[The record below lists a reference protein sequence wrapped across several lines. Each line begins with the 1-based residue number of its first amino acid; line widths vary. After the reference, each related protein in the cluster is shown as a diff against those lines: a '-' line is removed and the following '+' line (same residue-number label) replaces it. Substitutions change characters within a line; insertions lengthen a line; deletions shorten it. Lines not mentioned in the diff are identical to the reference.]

1 MTAWL
6 SNHFFNPTFV
16 AGGACLIAA
25 PIVIHLINRMRYRR
39 VRFAAMEFLLQS
51 QQRNQ
56 RRLLLEQLLLLL
68 LRILI
73 VSGLVMLI
81 SRLILDPA
89 QMSIFRGAQSHHV
102 VLLDDSMSMRDRWE
116 DTNGFAQAIK
126 IVHQIAAGGAQQPNT
141 QKLTLI
147 RLSQPDQP
155 FFVERNVNE
164 DFVTELLSKLD
175 PQTYKGTHQAL
186 DLTTGLQAAKKLF
199 GQERGVVQHLH
210 VISDYR
216 DHDWRDQKAIATA
229 VEGLTTAGV
238 SVNLVR
244 AVPETHSNLSVVELT
259 GDTQVAAVD
268 VPLRMRVAVK
278 NFGSQVASDVRLSI
292 FDNNDKLPASVV
304 FEKID
309 PQSEVAHEFEIR
321 LSTPAVHKIRV
332 SLDADCLPEDN
343 IRSLAIDVSRSVPVL
358 VIDGDPT
365 GEDGSYIADAI
376 AADPKATGYVA
387 SVENIE
393 YLRRRP
399 LDGFACV
406 YLLNVPELPADSID
420 ALERYV
426 DAGGGLAWFVGDA
439 IRPAHYNEAL
449 FRNGKGLFPVP
460 LETAPK
466 ELTVDP
472 TSPGADLIT
481 TKHPLFRIFAGED
494 NALIK
499 LVRIFQFFPTA
510 KEWVIDDQQ
519 RADGVQTIA
528 SIRNKNALILEHS
541 FGKGRV
547 ISCLTT
553 AQPDWNNW
561 ATDNSFVVVQLELVK
576 YLARIDRNPE
586 RRLVGEPIVLS
597 LDPAEYSDSV
607 EILTPG
613 EEGDRTTR
621 LLASPDAPATGAAID
636 KKTEINSSLSNESI
650 KPSPDANK
658 LEKPLRLSAIFRD
671 TDEPGVYT
679 VRLLRQSQVSED
691 RLIAYNPQASEGDL
705 GLASTVDLKKRLGNV
720 TGVSIQE
727 FGQLNWVEG
736 REAGAEIRQWLL
748 WALLALLIL
757 EQALAYRLSYHPP
770 STGNAVVMAR

>member
-6 SNHFFNPTFV
+6 ANHFFNPAFV

-73 VSGLVMLI
+73 VSGLVLLI

-102 VLLDDSMSMRDRWE
+102 VLLDDSLSMRDRWE
-116 DTNGFAQAIK
+116 ETSGFAQAIK
-126 IVHQIAAGGAQQPNT
+126 IIHQIATGGAQQPNT

-175 PQTYKGTHQAL
+175 PQTFKCTHQGL

-199 GQERGVVQHLH
+199 ADERGTIQHLH

-216 DHDWRDQKAIATA
+216 DHDWRDQKAIASA
-229 VEGLTTAGV
+229 VEGLTTSGV
-238 SVNLVR
+238 AVNLVR
-244 AVPETHSNLSVVELT
+244 AVPETHANLGVVELT

-268 VPLRMRVAVK
+268 VPLRMKVAVK

-292 FDNNDKLPASVV
+292 FDNNEKLPASIV

-309 PQSEVAHEFEIR
+309 PQTEVAHEFEIR
-321 LSTPAVHKIRV
+321 LSTPSAHKIRV
-332 SLDADCLPEDN
+332 SLDADSLPEDN
-343 IRSLAIDVSRSVPVL
+343 IRSLAIDVPRSVPVL

-376 AADPKATGYVA
+376 AADPKATGYAA
-387 SVENIE
+387 SVENVE

-420 ALERYV
+420 ALERYAA
-426 DAGGGLAWFVGDA
+426 AGGGLAWFVGDA
-439 IRPAHYNEAL
+439 IRPTHYNDAL

-466 ELTVDP
+466 ELIVDP

-499 LVRIFQFFPTA
+499 LVRIFQFFPTL
-510 KEWVIDDQQ
+510 KDWVPDDQQ

-528 SIRNKNALILEHS
+528 SLRSKNPLFLEHS
-541 FGKGRV
+541 FGKGR
-547 ISCLTT
+547 IITCLTT

-576 YLARIDRNPE
+576 YLARTDHNPE

-597 LDPAEYSDSV
+597 LDPVEYSESV
-607 EILTPG
+607 EIFAPG
-613 EEGDRTTR
+613 DEGDRTTR
-621 LLASPDAPATGAAID
+621 LQASPETRGTDLANDKSTQISANVTKDSTNPSIDTG
-636 KKTEINSSLSNESI
+636 N
-650 KPSPDANK
+650 
-658 LEKPLRLSAIFRD
+658 LEKPLRLSAHFRD
-671 TDEPGVYT
+671 TDEPGIYT
-679 VRLLRQSQVSED
+679 VRLLRQSQTSED
-691 RLIAYNPQASEGDL
+691 RLIAYNLAAAEGDL
-705 GLASTVDLKKRLGNV
+705 TLASTADLKKRLGS
-720 TGVSIQE
+720 TTDVSIQE
-727 FGQLNWVEG
+727 FGQLDWVQG
-736 REAGAEIRQWLL
+736 RESGAEIRQWIL
-748 WALLALLIL
+748 WALLALLIA

-770 STGNAVVMAR
+770 TASSPVMATR

>member
-1 MTAWL
+1 M
-6 SNHFFNPTFV
+6 
-16 AGGACLIAA
+16 
-25 PIVIHLINRMRYRR
+25 
-39 VRFAAMEFLLQS
+39 
-51 QQRNQ
+51 
-56 RRLLLEQLLLLL
+56 
-68 LRILI
+68 
-73 VSGLVMLI
+73 
-81 SRLILDPA
+81 
-89 QMSIFRGAQSHHV
+89 
-102 VLLDDSMSMRDRWE
+102 
-116 DTNGFAQAIK
+116 
-126 IVHQIAAGGAQQPNT
+126 HQIAVGGAQQPNT

-175 PQTYKGTHQAL
+175 PQTFKCTHRAL
-186 DLTTGLQAAKKLF
+186 DLTAGLQAAKKLF
-199 GQERGVVQHLH
+199 GQERGMIQHLH

-216 DHDWRDQKAIATA
+216 EHDWRDQKAIASSI
-229 VEGLTTAGV
+229 EGLTTAGV

-268 VPLRMRVAVK
+268 VPLRMRVSVK

-292 FDNNDKLPASVV
+292 FDNNDKLPASIV

-321 LSTPAVHKIRV
+321 LSTPSVHKIRV

-343 IRSLAIDVSRSVPVL
+343 IRSLAIDVPRSVPVL
-358 VIDGDPT
+358 VIDGDPS

-376 AADPKATGYVA
+376 AADPKATGYA
-387 SVENIE
+387 TSVENVE

-420 ALERYV
+420 AVERYV

-449 FRNGKGLFPVP
+449 YRNGKGLFPVP
-460 LETAPK
+460 LDTSPK
-466 ELTVDP
+466 ELIVDP

-499 LVRIFQFFPTA
+499 LVRIFEFFPTA
-510 KEWVIDDQQ
+510 KDWVHDDQQ

-528 SIRNKNALILEHS
+528 SIRSKNALFLEHS

-547 ISCLTT
+547 ITCLTT

-576 YLARIDRNPE
+576 YLARTDHNPE
-586 RRLVGEPIVLS
+586 RRLVGEPILLS

-607 EILTPG
+607 EIFTPG

-621 LLASPDAPATGAAID
+621 LQASPEAGGTGVTID
-636 KKTEINSSLSNESI
+636 KPAQINSSIPNESTN
-650 KPSPDANK
+650 PS
-658 LEKPLRLSAIFRD
+658 LEADKSEKKLRLSALFRD

-691 RLIAYNPQASEGDL
+691 RLIAYNPSASEGDL
-705 GLASTVDLKKRLGNV
+705 TLASTGELKKRLGNL

-736 REAGAEIRQWLL
+736 RESGAEIRQWLL

-770 STGNAVVMAR
+770 ASGNAVVMAR

>member
-6 SNHFFNPTFV
+6 ANHFFNPTFV
-16 AGGACLIAA
+16 AGGACLIAS
-25 PIVIHLINRMRYRR
+25 PILIHLINRMRYRR

-56 RRLLLEQLLLLL
+56 RRLLLEQLMLLL

-73 VSGLVMLI
+73 VCGLVLLI

-102 VLLDDSMSMRDRWE
+102 VLMDDSLSMRDRWE
-116 DTNGFAQAIK
+116 ETSGFAQAIK
-126 IVHQIAAGGAQQPNT
+126 IIHQIAAGGAQQPNT

-175 PQTYKGTHQAL
+175 PQTFKCTHQAL
-186 DLTTGLQAAKKLF
+186 DLTTGLQSAKKLF
-199 GQERGVVQHLH
+199 ANERGMIQHLH
-210 VISDYR
+210 VISDFR
-216 DHDWRDQKAIATA
+216 DHDWLDQKAIASA
-229 VEGLTTAGV
+229 VEGLTTSGV

-244 AVPETHSNLSVVELT
+244 AVPETHANLSVVDLT

-292 FDNNDKLPASVV
+292 FDNNDKLPASIV

-321 LSTPAVHKIRV
+321 LATPAAHKIRV

-343 IRSLAIDVSRSVPVL
+343 VRSLAIDVPRSVPVL
-358 VIDGDPT
+358 VIDGDPL

-376 AADPKATGYVA
+376 AADPKATGYAA
-387 SVENIE
+387 SIENVE

-426 DAGGGLAWFVGDA
+426 AAGGGLAWFVGDA
-439 IRPAHYNEAL
+439 IRPAHYNDAL
-449 FRNGKGLFPVP
+449 YRSGKGLFPVP

-466 ELTVDP
+466 ELIVDA

-510 KEWVIDDQQ
+510 KEWVKDDQQ

-528 SIRNKNALILEHS
+528 SLRSKNPLFLEHS

-547 ISCLTT
+547 ITCLTT

-576 YLARIDRNPE
+576 YLARTDHNPE

-613 EEGDRTTR
+613 DEGDRTTR
-621 LLASPDAPATGAAID
+621 LQASPEARDTGRAIENASPITSGIPTD
-636 KKTEINSSLSNESI
+636 GAKHSLDVGSN
-650 KPSPDANK
+650 
-658 LEKPLRLSAIFRD
+658 EKPLRLSAIYRD

-679 VRLLRQSQVSED
+679 IRLLRQSQVSED
-691 RLIAYNPQASEGDL
+691 RLIAYNPAASEGDL
-705 GLASTVDLKKRLGNV
+705 TLASTVDLKKRLGNQ

-727 FGQLNWVEG
+727 FGQLDWVEG
-736 REAGAEIRQWLL
+736 RESGAEIRQWLL
-748 WALLALLIL
+748 WALLTLLIL

-770 STGNAVVMAR
+770 ATNSPVVAAR

>member
-6 SNHFFNPTFV
+6 ANHFFNPAFV

-73 VSGLVMLI
+73 VSGLVLLI

-102 VLLDDSMSMRDRWE
+102 VLLDDSLSMRDRWE
-116 DTNGFAQAIK
+116 ETNGFARAVK
-126 IVHQIAAGGAQQPNT
+126 IIHQIATGGAQQPNT

-175 PQTYKGTHQAL
+175 PQTFKCTHQGL

-199 GQERGVVQHLH
+199 ADERGMIQHLH
-210 VISDYR
+210 VISDFR
-216 DHDWRDQKAIATA
+216 DHDWRDQKAIASA
-229 VEGLTTAGV
+229 IEGLTATGV
-238 SVNLVR
+238 AVNLVR
-244 AVPETHSNLSVVELT
+244 AVPETHTNLGVTELT

-292 FDNNDKLPASVV
+292 FDNNEKLPASIV

-309 PQSEVAHEFEIR
+309 PQTEVAHEFEIR
-321 LSTPAVHKIRV
+321 LSTPSAHNIRV
-332 SLDADCLPEDN
+332 SLDADSLPEDN
-343 IRSLAIDVSRSVPVL
+343 VRSLAIDVPRSVPVL

-376 AADPKATGYVA
+376 AADPKATGYAA
-387 SVENIE
+387 SVENVE

-399 LDGFACV
+399 LNGFACV

-420 ALERYV
+420 ALEQYV
-426 DAGGGLAWFVGDA
+426 AAGGGLAWFVGDA
-439 IRPAHYNEAL
+439 IRPAHYNDAL

-460 LETAPK
+460 LDTAPK
-466 ELTVDP
+466 DLIVDP

-510 KEWVIDDQQ
+510 KEWLPDDQQ

-528 SIRNKNALILEHS
+528 SLRSKNPLFLEHS
-541 FGKGRV
+541 FGKGK
-547 ISCLTT
+547 IITCLTT

-576 YLARIDRNPE
+576 YLARTDHNPE
-586 RRLVGEPIVLS
+586 RRLVGEPIALS
-597 LDPAEYSDSV
+597 LDPAEYSDFV
-607 EILTPG
+607 EIFAPG
-613 EEGDRTTR
+613 AEGDRTTR
-621 LLASPDAPATGAAID
+621 LQASPEVRGTDPAND
-636 KKTEINSSLSNESI
+636 KTNQTTSGISKEPRKPTLDSGNS
-650 KPSPDANK
+650 D
-658 LEKPLRLSAIFRD
+658 KPLRLSALFRD

-679 VRLLRQSQVSED
+679 IRLLRQSQVSED
-691 RLIAYNPQASEGDL
+691 RLIAYNLAASEGDL
-705 GLASTVDLKKRLGNV
+705 ALASTADLKKRLGSA

-727 FGQLNWVEG
+727 FGQLDWVQG
-736 REAGAEIRQWLL
+736 RESGAEIRQWLL
-748 WALLALLIL
+748 WALLALLIA

-770 STGNAVVMAR
+770 IAGSPVMAVR

>member
-6 SNHFFNPTFV
+6 ANHFFNPAFV

-25 PIVIHLINRMRYRR
+25 PVVIHLINRMRYRR

-56 RRLLLEQLLLLL
+56 RRLLLEQLLLLF

-73 VSGLVMLI
+73 VSSLVLLI

-102 VLLDDSMSMRDRWE
+102 VLLDDSLSMRDRWE
-116 DTNGFAQAIK
+116 ETNGFAQAIK
-126 IVHQIAAGGAQQPNT
+126 IIHQIATSGAQQPNT

-175 PQTYKGTHQAL
+175 PQTFKCTHQGL

-199 GQERGVVQHLH
+199 ADERGMIQHLH

-216 DHDWRDQKAIATA
+216 DHDWRDQKAIASA
-229 VEGLTTAGV
+229 IDGLTASGIA
-238 SVNLVR
+238 VNLVR
-244 AVPETHSNLSVVELT
+244 AVPETHANLSVTELT

-278 NFGSQVASDVRLSI
+278 NFGLQVASDVRLSI
-292 FDNNDKLPASVV
+292 FDNNEKLPASIL

-309 PQSEVAHEFEIR
+309 PQTEVAHEFEIR
-321 LSTPAVHKIRV
+321 LSTPSAHKIRV
-332 SLDADCLPEDN
+332 SLDADSLPEDN
-343 IRSLAIDVSRSVPVL
+343 VRSLAIDVPRSVPVL

-376 AADPKATGYVA
+376 AADPKATGYAA
-387 SVENIE
+387 SVENVE

-399 LDGFACV
+399 LNGFACV

-420 ALERYV
+420 VLEQYV
-426 DAGGGLAWFVGDA
+426 AAGGGLAWFVGDA
-439 IRPAHYNEAL
+439 IRPAHYNDAL
-449 FRNGKGLFPVP
+449 YRNGKGLFPVP
-460 LETAPK
+460 LDTAPK
-466 ELTVDP
+466 ELIVDP

-510 KEWVIDDQQ
+510 REWLPDDQQ
-519 RADGVQTIA
+519 RADGVQSIA
-528 SIRNKNALILEHS
+528 SLRSKNPLFLEHS
-541 FGKGRV
+541 FGKGK
-547 ISCLTT
+547 IITCLTT

-576 YLARIDRNPE
+576 YLARTDHNPE

-597 LDPAEYSDSV
+597 LDPAEYSDFV
-607 EILTPG
+607 EIFAPG
-613 EEGDRTTR
+613 DEGDRTTR
-621 LLASPDAPATGAAID
+621 LQASPDVRGTNSAID
-636 KKTEINSSLSNESI
+636 KPTQASSGISKESI
-650 KPSPDANK
+650 KPSPDSGNP
-658 LEKPLRLSAIFRD
+658 EKPLRLLALFRD

-679 VRLLRQSQVSED
+679 IRLLRQSQLSED
-691 RLIAYNPQASEGDL
+691 RLIAYNLAASEGDL
-705 GLASTVDLKKRLGNV
+705 ALASTADLKKRLGSA

-727 FGQLNWVEG
+727 FGQLDWVQG
-736 REAGAEIRQWLL
+736 RESGAEIRQWLL
-748 WALLALLIL
+748 WALLALLIA

-770 STGNAVVMAR
+770 TASRPVMATR

>member
-6 SNHFFNPTFV
+6 ANHFFNPTFV
-16 AGGACLIAA
+16 AGGACLIAS
-25 PIVIHLINRMRYRR
+25 PIIIHLINRMRYRR

-56 RRLLLEQLLLLL
+56 RRLLLEQWMLLL

-73 VSGLVMLI
+73 VCGLVLLL

-102 VLLDDSMSMRDRWE
+102 VLLDDSLSMRDRWE
-116 DTNGFAQAIK
+116 ETNGFAQAVK

-175 PQTYKGTHQAL
+175 PQTFKCTHQAL

-199 GQERGVVQHLH
+199 DQGRGMIQHLH

-216 DHDWRDQKAIATA
+216 DHDWRDQKAIVSAI
-229 VEGLTTAGV
+229 EGLTTSGV

-244 AVPETHSNLSVVELT
+244 AVPESHSNLGVVELT

-268 VPLRMRVAVK
+268 VPLRMRVAVR
-278 NFGSQVASDVRLSI
+278 NFGSQVATEVRLSI
-292 FDNNDKLPASVV
+292 FDNTDKLPASIV

-321 LSTPAVHKIRV
+321 LSTPSIHKIRV

-343 IRSLAIDVSRSVPVL
+343 IRSLAIDVPRSVPVL
-358 VIDGDPT
+358 IIDGDPS

-376 AADPKATGYVA
+376 AADPKATGYST
-387 SVENIE
+387 SVENVD
-393 YLRRRP
+393 YLRKRP

-449 FRNGKGLFPVP
+449 YRNGKGLFPIP

-499 LVRIFQFFPTA
+499 LVRIFEFFPTV
-510 KEWVIDDQQ
+510 KEWVNDDQH

-528 SIRNKNALILEHS
+528 SLRSKNPLFLEHS

-547 ISCLTT
+547 ITCLTT

-561 ATDNSFVVVQLELVK
+561 ATDNSYVVVQLELVK
-576 YLARIDRNPE
+576 YLARTDHNPE
-586 RRLVGEPIVLS
+586 RRFVGEPIVLS
-597 LDPAEYSDSV
+597 LDPAEFSDSV
-607 EILTPG
+607 EIFTPG
-613 EEGDRTTR
+613 EEGDHTTR
-621 LLASPDAPATGAAID
+621 LQASPEAQATHE
-636 KKTEINSSLSNESI
+636 TTQV
-650 KPSPDANK
+650 KPSIPKESARQSLDVNHP
-658 LEKPLRLSAIFRD
+658 EKPLRLSALFRD

-679 VRLLRQSQVSED
+679 VRLLRQSQISED
-691 RLIAYNPQASEGDL
+691 RLIAYNTSALEGDL
-705 GLASTVDLKKRLGNV
+705 TLASTVDLKKRLGNGA
-720 TGVSIQE
+720 GVSIQE
-727 FGQLNWVEG
+727 FGQMNWVEG
-736 REAGAEIRQWLL
+736 RESGAEIRQWLL

-770 STGNAVVMAR
+770 STRSPVVMAR